1 MSVEQELKLHVQA
14 ASRQAVKEI
23 IDTASAE
30 TMKNIIKELN
40 VEVEDRVLR
49 QLPRLSIYAP
59 FTLTPV
65 LENSHKQALHFA
77 CAKKMAFGYKP
88 SNYPVM
94 ML

>member
-23 IDTASAE
+23 IDTA
-30 TMKNIIKELN
+30 TTKTIH
-40 VEVEDRVLR
+40 LR
-49 QLPRLSIYAP
+49 A